1 VKVAI
6 TLSNGNTHNLLGVA
20 DPADWV
26 RSFEVR
32 GTSKLGDWVEVLP
45 EEGDGRTFV
54 RASDVVAV
62 HLIPEEGDE
71 QASAQP

>member
-1 VKVAI
+1 MKVRI
-6 TLSNGNTHNLLGVA
+6 TLGNGTTHDLLGVDDA
-20 DPADWV
+20 ADWV
-26 RSFEVR
+26 RSFGIR

-54 RASDVVAV
+54 RASDVVVV
-62 HLIPEEGDE
+62 HLVPEEHDE